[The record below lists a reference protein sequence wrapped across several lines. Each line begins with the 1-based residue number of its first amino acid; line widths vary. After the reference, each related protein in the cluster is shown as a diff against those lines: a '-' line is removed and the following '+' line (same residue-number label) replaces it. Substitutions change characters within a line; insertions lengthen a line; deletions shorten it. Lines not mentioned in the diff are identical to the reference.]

1 MDRPHRISTASLSRR
16 AALIGAG
23 TIVAG
28 TLLPPASSRAGGP
41 AATATT
47 VSPADALERL
57 KQGNARYASGGTA
70 PKDFSPKSAASVE
83 ARNPIA
89 AVLTCSDNPIPV
101 PLLFDQGP
109 GDLLVVANA
118 GNIVTSTS
126 LASLEYAVADLG
138 VPLLLVLGHSDCRA
152 VGVAFEAVKERKE
165 LPGNLPEL
173 VKAIELA
180 VITAHGKHPSDFLAA
195 TIEENVRIGKKRL
208 TENSPVLS
216 EAVAA
221 GKIAVAAGIHD
232 LASGKVQLI

>member
-1 MDRPHRISTASLSRR
+1 MDRHHRSSTASMSRR
-16 AALIGAG
+16 GALIGAG
-23 TIVAG
+23 TILAG
-28 TLLPPASSRAGGP
+28 TFLSPTSARAGAP
-41 AATATT
+41 AAAAATLAPT
-47 VSPADALERL
+47 DALERL
-57 KQGNARYASGGTA
+57 KQGNARYAAGGA
-70 PKDFSPKSAASVE
+70 QPKDFSPKSAASVE

-89 AVLTCSDNPIPV
+89 AVLTCSDNPIPA

-109 GDLLVVANA
+109 GDLVVVANA
-118 GNIVTSTS
+118 GNIVTATS

-138 VPLLLVLGHSDCRA
+138 VLLLLVLGHSDCRA
-152 VGVAFEAVKERKE
+152 VGVAFEAVRERKE

-180 VITAHGKHPSDFLAA
+180 VITAHGQHPSDLLAA
-195 TIEENVRIGKKRL
+195 TIEENARIGKKRL

-221 GKIAVAAGIHD
+221 GKIAIAAAIHD